1 MVSLVMKTQISKF
14 CFQTPC
20 KHYQNL
26 FMSEEEDNAETGSIV
41 SEQKEIERLNAQ
53 IDELNVV
60 LNEMEKKNDHIQHQL
75 LEVYMDLL
83 KSNREMRAARL
94 EKQQN

>member
-1 MVSLVMKTQISKF
+1 MT
-14 CFQTPC
+14 
-20 KHYQNL
+20 
-26 FMSEEEDNAETGSIV
+26 EEEDNDIIRDSV

-53 IDELNVV
+53 IDELNVL

-75 LEVYMDLL
+75 LEIYMDLL

-94 EKQQN
+94 EKQQQQN

>member
-1 MVSLVMKTQISKF
+1 MT
-14 CFQTPC
+14 
-20 KHYQNL
+20 
-26 FMSEEEDNAETGSIV
+26 EEEDNDVIRDSL

-53 IDELNVV
+53 IDELNVL

-75 LEVYMDLL
+75 LEIYMDLL

-94 EKQQN
+94 EKQQQQN